1 MVLLYIDVTTFKS
14 KVLSVTLQLN
24 LNKNSMDNFLKG
36 QVALV
41 TGGTKGIGKA
51 IANKLGNAGAQ
62 VVVTARTAPTD
73 NNNGHH
79 FIAADLTQPDSGA
92 TIAGEILE
100 KYGRIDI
107 IVNNAGANLSPGGG
121 FSVLSDEHWNND
133 WQLNFM
139 SAVRINKALLP
150 AMIEK
155 KSGVIVHI
163 STGAAKQ
170 PIWDMTMS
178 YSAAKAAL
186 NVYSKTLANELGPKG
201 IRVNTVSPGVVKTP
215 LMLEFIK
222 SYAKSSGIAP
232 EEAFKTVMEKISLPL
247 GRMGEPEEIANL
259 VAFLVSP
266 EAQYITGANY
276 SVDGGALPTV

>member
-1 MVLLYIDVTTFKS
+1 
-14 KVLSVTLQLN
+14 
-24 LNKNSMDNFLKG
+24 MDNSLKG

-51 IANKLGNAGAQ
+51 IAEKLSNAGVQ
-62 VVVTARTAPTD
+62 VVVTARTAPKESTVGQD
-73 NNNGHH
+73 
-79 FIAADLTQPDSGA
+79 FISADLTEPESAARVA
-92 TIAGEILE
+92 TEILK

-150 AMIEK
+150 AMIEQ
-155 KSGVIVHI
+155 KSGVIINI

-170 PIWDMTMS
+170 PIWEMTMS

-186 NVYSKTLANELGPKG
+186 NIYSKALASEVGSKG
-201 IRVNTVSPGVVKTP
+201 IRVNVVSPGVVKTP
-215 LMLEFIK
+215 LMLAFIDNI
-222 SYAKSSGIAP
+222 ARSSGITSD
-232 EEAFKTVMEKISLPL
+232 EAFKAIMDKVGVPL
-247 GRMGEPEEIANL
+247 GRMGEPEEVAGL
-259 VAFLVSP
+259 VSFLVSP
-266 EAQYITGANY
+266 EAKYITGTNY
-276 SVDGGALPTV
+276 SVDGGALPTI